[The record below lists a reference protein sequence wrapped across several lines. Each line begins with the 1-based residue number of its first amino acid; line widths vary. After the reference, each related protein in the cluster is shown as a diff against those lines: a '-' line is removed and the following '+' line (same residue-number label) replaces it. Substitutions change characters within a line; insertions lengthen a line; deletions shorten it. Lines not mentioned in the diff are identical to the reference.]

1 MDVRLGPKADI
12 RAAKSHVRFTPKA
25 VKGCSALVRYTCS
38 RRPNGPAPQQPALEL
53 EINHAYTKLFVLCA
67 AKLGPYG
74 AICVRR
80 GTSVD
85 FTASSGSLFDHLVG
99 AGK

>member
-1 MDVRLGPKADI
+1 MSALGHK
-12 RAAKSHVRFTPKA
+12 RTYAAQNGMSALPSKA
-25 VKGCSALVRYTCS
+25 VKGCPALVKYTTH
-38 RRPNGPAPQQPALEL
+38 RRGPATQPAVEL

-67 AKLGPYG
+67 AKLGPRG